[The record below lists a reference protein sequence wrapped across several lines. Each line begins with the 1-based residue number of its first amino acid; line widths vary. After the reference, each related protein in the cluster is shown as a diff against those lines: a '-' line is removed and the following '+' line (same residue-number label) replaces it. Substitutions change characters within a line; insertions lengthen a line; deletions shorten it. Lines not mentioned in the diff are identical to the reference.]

1 MGTVR
6 CLLLA
11 KNYPE
16 KWKMFLKLESLERQ
30 RRGSMQWKADLESIG
45 KFIPRYVDTQTGQ
58 YYPFA
63 VMCLSYIN
71 IIGFKEI
78 RALIVCNNT

>member
-16 KWKMFLKLESLERQ
+16 KWKMFLKLESLEKQ

-45 KFIPRYVDTQTGQ
+45 KFIPRYVG
-58 YYPFA
+58 A
-63 VMCLSYIN
+63 
-71 IIGFKEI
+71 
-78 RALIVCNNT
+78 